1 MLNTL
6 QRSPSIDSTIDVC
19 TSAFDMDSVNNIFFG
34 KYTKQFAYG
43 LLWYILSRPS
53 DISEYSYQD
62 LIMLFRN
69 DDAENNSPATTLPS
83 SAIESA
89 NEVIQKHL
97 YITIQQY
104 LSNTARIKS
113 FQKLSEKYSAVLEF
127 LGCFHPSLLRSPSC
141 VDSISALLLQQL
153 YSELSSTYSFRMNIH
168 SLVLMP
174 MKIKR
179 NSCYSSLKQAASAI
193 FRNYIA
199 CSIIPLKKNAS
210 NEFDYAT
217 FLSTTGL
224 SKLLLTSTILLRSSV
239 EQLYSAVAWSDTYV
253 NPSSSVPVELGSIEK
268 YIRAIFNNNRCSHLL
283 GITSEFAHPTGKILR
298 DYI

>member
-1 MLNTL
+1 LITLFWNRGDGDESRENT
-6 QRSPSIDSTIDVC
+6 SSVNIPDYSTI
-19 TSAFDMDSVNNIFFG
+19 
-34 KYTKQFAYG
+34 
-43 LLWYILSRPS
+43 
-53 DISEYSYQD
+53 E
-62 LIMLFRN
+62 
-69 DDAENNSPATTLPS
+69 S
-83 SAIESA
+83 SNKI
-89 NEVIQKHL
+89 IQQHL

-113 FQKLSEKYSAVLEF
+113 FQKLSEKYSSVLEF

-141 VDSISALLLQQL
+141 IDSISALLLQQL

-179 NSCYSSLKQAASAI
+179 NSCYSSIKQAASAI

-199 CSIIPLKKNAS
+199 CSIIPLKKHSS

-224 SKLLLTSTILLRSSV
+224 SKLLLTSTILLHSSV
-239 EQLYSAVAWSDTYV
+239 EHLYSTIAWTDTYTIQQS
-253 NPSSSVPVELGSIEK
+253 PPIELGSIEK
-268 YIRAIFNNNRCSHLL
+268 SVRMIFNNKRCSHLL
-283 GITSEFAHPTGKILR
+283 SITSEFVHPTGKILR
-298 DYI
+298 DYIWNICSRMTSHEIDSLNQTRFRMTSHEIDWLNYFIFEWHLMR